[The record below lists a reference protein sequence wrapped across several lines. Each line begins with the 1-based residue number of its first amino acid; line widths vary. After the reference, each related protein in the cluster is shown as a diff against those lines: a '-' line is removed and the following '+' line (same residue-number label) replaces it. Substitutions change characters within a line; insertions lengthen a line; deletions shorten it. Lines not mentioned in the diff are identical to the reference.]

1 MNAAGKEVEYQFP
14 DFDKKKIIKAIKSH
28 GGKLVHSKI
37 LYRAIYYF
45 SPNKDILYR
54 IRQENDGITLTKKVM
69 LQYPPDEYE
78 IKISEG
84 SDFKTIH
91 HFLIALIPNFQK
103 YKKIETEK
111 IREKWSLKPCHEIV
125 FDIWPGLD
133 EYMEID
139 CAQESHLKK
148 TIIKLGLAPDTKHY
162 TTGHNEY
169 YQERYGIDKKTL
181 LDNMKFVFSD
191 FSKSIQNL
199 IKGKTQKE
207 TLERKKLLKQK
218 QKEQKE
224 YATKIPK

>member
-1 MNAAGKEVEYQFP
+1 MNGKNKEVEFQFP
-14 DFDKKKIIKAIKSH
+14 DFDKKKIIKAIKLN
-28 GGKLVHSKI
+28 GGELVHPRM

-69 LQYPPDEYE
+69 LQFPPDEYE

-84 SDFKTIH
+84 SDFETIH
-91 HFLIALIPNFQK
+91 HFLISLIPDFQK

-133 EYMEID
+133 EYMEVD

-148 TIIKLGLAPDTKHY
+148 VIKKLGLSMETKYY
-162 TTGHNEY
+162 TTGHNQY
-169 YQERYGIDKKTL
+169 YHERYGIDKKTL
-181 LDNMKFVFSD
+181 LDNMKFIFSD
-191 FSKSIQNL
+191 FSKSIQDL
-199 IKGKTQKE
+199 IKGKTQE
-207 TLERKKLLKQK
+207 EILEMKKLLRKK